1 LASDDVVEL
10 AVGLA
15 VAGADGVGDVA
26 AGDAV
31 SDDAAPGVGNATVV
45 CIGVDDATLTPSGVE
60 RRPAIARP
68 LASTTT
74 SANGRSVRAV
84 ETRRMTRRY
93 GFLTT
98 VTTV

>member
-1 LASDDVVEL
+1 LASDETVVL
-10 AVGLA
+10 ADGIADAAVDGLAEAAAGLA
-15 VAGADGVGDVA
+15 VSAEVALGVGTTT
-26 AGDAV
+26 AV
-31 SDDAAPGVGNATVV
+31 
-45 CIGVDDATLTPSGVE
+45 GVDDATLTPSGVD

-68 LASTTT
+68 IASTTT